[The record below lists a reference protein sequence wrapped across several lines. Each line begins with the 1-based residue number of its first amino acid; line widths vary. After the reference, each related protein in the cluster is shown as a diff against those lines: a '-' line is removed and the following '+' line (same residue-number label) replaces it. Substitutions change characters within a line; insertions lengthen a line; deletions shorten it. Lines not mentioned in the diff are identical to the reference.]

1 MINEKF
7 HLAVCQLTNFLTFL
21 LEKLVISNNNKY
33 RYGMFTIV
41 LIIALLSQS
50 RDILYHITTLNW
62 SILFITTAHL

>member
-7 HLAVCQLTNFLTFL
+7 HLAACQLTNFLTFL
-21 LEKLVISNNNKY
+21 LEKLVISNNNNKY

-50 RDILYHITTLNW
+50 RDIL
-62 SILFITTAHL
+62 